1 MLNAL
6 LIDDEPLAREELRRL
21 LAVHAEISPI
31 GEAATLPEARQLL
44 QRDDY
49 QVVFLD
55 IQLSGGTGFD
65 LVPDVQPAARII
77 FVTAYDRF
85 ALRAFEVNALDYL
98 LKPVRPDRLA
108 AAVQRLLTPGAEAA
122 PNGSGPAEP
131 VPALLQPDDCVYLKT
146 DTRARLVPL
155 AQISA
160 IFSNE
165 NYSDVQLRTGERF
178 LTRRTMK
185 AWEDTLPATH
195 FMRVHRQALVNLA
208 CIERQRR
215 DTRETAELNVLGAR
229 EPVPVSRSYL
239 GELEARLIA
248 RG

>member
-1 MLNAL
+1 MPNAL

-21 LAVHAEISPI
+21 LEAHPEIVI
-31 GEAATLPEARQLL
+31 VGEAATLPAARQSL

-65 LVPDVQPAARII
+65 LVPDVRGAARIV

-108 AAVQRLLTPGAEAA
+108 SAVQRLLAPVPDAPAPG
-122 PNGSGPAEP
+122 GPAAESTP
-131 VPALLQPDDCVYLKT
+131 PLLRPDDCVYLKT
-146 DTRARLVPL
+146 DTKARMIPL

-185 AWEDTLPATH
+185 AWEDSLPATH

-215 DTRETAELNVLGAR
+215 DTRETAELHVLGAR

-239 GELEARLIA
+239 GGLEARLA
-248 RG
+248 VRL

>member
-1 MLNAL
+1 MLNAVM
-6 LIDDEPLAREELRRL
+6 IDDEPLAREELRRL
-21 LAVHAEISPI
+21 LEPHPEIAI
-31 GEAATLPEARQLL
+31 VGEAATLPAARQLL
-44 QRDDY
+44 GRDDY

-65 LVPDVQPAARII
+65 LVPDVRAGARIV

-108 AAVQRLLTPGAEAA
+108 AAVQRLLAPAPEAA
-122 PNGSGPAEP
+122 APDTSTVEPA
-131 VPALLQPDDCVYLKT
+131 PAALRPDDCVYLKT
-146 DTRARLVPL
+146 DTKARMIPLV
-155 AQISA
+155 QISA

-178 LTRRTMK
+178 LARRTMK
-185 AWEDTLPATH
+185 AWEDSLPATH

-215 DTRETAELNVLGAR
+215 DTRETAELHVLGAR

-239 GELEARLIA
+239 GDLETRLA
-248 RG
+248 NRL

>member
-6 LIDDEPLAREELRRL
+6 LIDDEPLAREEFRRL
-21 LAVHAEISPI
+21 LAAHAEIGI
-31 GEAATLPEARQLL
+31 VGEAATLPEARPLL
-44 QRDDY
+44 QRDNYD
-49 QVVFLD
+49 VVFLD
-55 IQLSGGTGFD
+55 IQLRGGTGFD
-65 LVPDVQPAARII
+65 LVPDVRLAARIV

-98 LKPVRPDRLA
+98 MKPVRPDRLA
-108 AAVQRLLTPGAEAA
+108 AAVQRLLAPVTDSAA
-122 PNGSGPAEP
+122 RMDSELPLG
-131 VPALLQPDDCVYLKT
+131 PDDCVYLKN
-146 DTRARLVPL
+146 DTKARLVPIDL
-155 AQISA
+155 ISA

-185 AWEDTLPATH
+185 AWERTLPASH

-239 GELEARLIA
+239 GDLEARLTA